1 MAEKTSKILDYFIK
15 VFYIQVKD
23 LIENNN
29 EIEMSMYDYIK
40 CDNNYLIEIKI
51 SSLNTYF
58 KKFID
63 MNYKNEAN
71 ELLKKYNR
79 NVFKR
84 YIIDEIGLIRSE
96 SRPRIDYLSCK
107 LIDLEKVLRK
117 KTIIYEDNIE
127 ASNDDVIF

>member
-1 MAEKTSKILDYFIK
+1 MAEKTSNILDDFIK
-15 VFYIQVKD
+15 VFYIQVKY
-23 LIENNN
+23 LIENNK